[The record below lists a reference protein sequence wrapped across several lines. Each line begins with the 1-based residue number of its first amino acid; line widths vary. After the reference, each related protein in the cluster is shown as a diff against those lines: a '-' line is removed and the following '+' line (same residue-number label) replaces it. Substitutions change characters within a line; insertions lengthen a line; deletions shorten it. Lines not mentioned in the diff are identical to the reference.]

1 MDAQWGR
8 TGIPRYWITLGK
20 EIIWDYPKEFVSRGY
35 LDKEWPYVTD
45 ISDISCVIRE
55 YLDTPRERL
64 LSEPF
69 EHDRWGIV
77 NILRAA
83 DRRVGSL
90 HWDELEQQA
99 NNEVVAKIVAQRK
112 ACRIS

>member
-1 MDAQWGR
+1 MDAQWGG
-8 TGIPRYWITLGK
+8 TGIPRYWITLNK
-20 EIIWDYPKEFVSRGY
+20 EIVWDYPKEFVSRGH

-55 YLDTPRERL
+55 YLDTLRERL

-69 EHDRWGIV
+69 VHDKWGIV

-83 DRRVGSL
+83 DRRIGSR

-99 NNEVVAKIVAQRK
+99 NSEVVAKIVAQRK
-112 ACRIS
+112 ACRNS